1 MSDTEHEPDVHN
13 EFSYV
18 DDSSSRPFDEKVV
31 VVETCFKRNLTRD
44 QIIASLE
51 KEVRKLTKELPLI
64 RQDIAEGFGN
74 LRKNDE
80 QTEKKVAAP
89 LSIIGCEE
97 VHKPSINTTGIAVNE
112 PGKTFDVENS
122 DVVALKLGIDSVV
135 TRLEQAH
142 KKTVDD
148 YEQKI
153 RNKDQDLECMRTM
166 MQALEETVAKKT
178 KDIEKL
184 REKIM
189 DNELEIGKLELSLMN
204 VKTKEQDVKNLKEL
218 LQSADVKLQA
228 RAKQM
233 EQMGER
239 FTQRITEVITVNDV
253 KQTVNVQ
260 AVADLVK
267 TVIVASSTDKMDNI
281 ERVPNTSEI
290 VESEIPGEIFVKHF
304 VMIRDMYLIS
314 KSQVSVA
321 GISMCFII
329 RDLIC

>member
-1 MSDTEHEPDVHN
+1 
-13 EFSYV
+13 
-18 DDSSSRPFDEKVV
+18 
-31 VVETCFKRNLTRD
+31 
-44 QIIASLE
+44 
-51 KEVRKLTKELPLI
+51 
-64 RQDIAEGFGN
+64 
-74 LRKNDE
+74 
-80 QTEKKVAAP
+80 
-89 LSIIGCEE
+89 
-97 VHKPSINTTGIAVNE
+97 
-112 PGKTFDVENS
+112 
-122 DVVALKLGIDSVV
+122 LGIDSVV

-153 RNKDQDLECMRTM
+153 RNKDQDLECMRTT

-253 KQTVNVQ
+253 KQTMNVQ

>member
-1 MSDTEHEPDVHN
+1 
-13 EFSYV
+13 
-18 DDSSSRPFDEKVV
+18 
-31 VVETCFKRNLTRD
+31 
-44 QIIASLE
+44 
-51 KEVRKLTKELPLI
+51 
-64 RQDIAEGFGN
+64 
-74 LRKNDE
+74 
-80 QTEKKVAAP
+80 
-89 LSIIGCEE
+89 
-97 VHKPSINTTGIAVNE
+97 
-112 PGKTFDVENS
+112 
-122 DVVALKLGIDSVV
+122 LGIDSVV

-253 KQTVNVQ
+253 KQTMNVQ